1 MILFFKRK
9 YTFIFKEVINYANKP
24 DNRVHTFSLI
34 LCRYNIIECLKI
46 QLRNKKRTK
55 ISPAKVI
62 FAACNFLHN
71 RINGKF
77 VGDSKEYLTDIRQ
90 NSAIIL
96 FITGG
101 PYVCHAIPRVS
112 GVH

>member
-24 DNRVHTFSLI
+24 GSGIRSVSLI

-62 FAACNFLHN
+62 CAACNFLHN
-71 RINGKF
+71 RINGKC
-77 VGDSKEYLTDIRQ
+77 G
-90 NSAIIL
+90 N
-96 FITGG
+96 TG
-101 PYVCHAIPRVS
+101 
-112 GVH
+112 